1 LSQGGHENFLEPFKA
16 GEQAF
21 GVAFKEAKSL
31 TSDNPAQQ
39 ARLDKLM
46 ANHQQFMAVA
56 SALVELRRNTTAGQV
71 TQNEL
76 LQEFSAGKVQATPE
90 LQDAVYEALQAT
102 TKIVM
107 EHSMNVLFDNSD
119 SVEAYAKMCIAIV
132 NLNELCIAEAT
143 KSNGT
148 LQ

>member
-1 LSQGGHENFLEPFKA
+1 MMGSATVLLSAPESPYPEEIPDVQ
-16 GEQAF
+16 
-21 GVAFKEAKSL
+21 SL
-31 TSDNPAQQ
+31 DPEETP

-56 SALVELRRNTTAGQV
+56 STLVELRRNTTAGKV

-107 EHSMNVLFDNSD
+107 EHSMNVLFDNAD

-143 KSNGT
+143 KNNGT